1 MTAATGPL
9 TGLRVLDLSRILAGP
24 VCTQLLGDLGAEVL
38 KIEKPGAGDDT
49 RTWGPPYL
57 KDAAGADTSESAYY
71 LSANRNKRSVA
82 IDLAHP
88 EGQALIRR
96 LAGTCDV
103 LVENFKVGGLKKYGL
118 DYETLHAEHPH
129 LVYCSITGFGQT
141 GPYSE
146 RAGYDFMIQGMGG
159 IMSLTGEPEGEP
171 VKVGVA
177 VADVMCGMY
186 ASTAI
191 LAAIRH
197 RDQGGGGQ
205 HIDLALL
212 DTQAAWLVNVGLN
225 YLTSGDVPQRYGNAH
240 ANIVPYQV
248 FPASDGYF
256 ILAVGNDSQFQKF
269 CAFAGCP
276 ELAEEPRFATNPER
290 VRHREELIERLK
302 AITQQESKAHWL
314 EGLAQR
320 GVPVGPVNT
329 VPEVFADPQIQHR
342 GMQHQMTHPLSPEP
356 ISLIGNPIRFS
367 ETPVQYR
374 LAPPLAGAHTREVLQ
389 ASLGLTEVELEVLRG
404 TGVIEEPAG

>member
-1 MTAATGPL
+1 MA
-9 TGLRVLDLSRILAGP
+9 GLRVLDLSRILAGP
-24 VCTQLLGDLGAEVL
+24 VCTQLLGDLGADVL

-57 KDAAGADTSESAYY
+57 KDASGVDTSESAYY

-118 DYETLHAEHPH
+118 DYASLHAEHPD

-141 GPYSE
+141 GPYAQ

-225 YLTSGDVPQRYGNAH
+225 YLTSGATPQRYGNAH

-269 CAFAGCP
+269 CTFAGCP
-276 ELAEEPRFATNPER
+276 ELASEPRFATNPER
-290 VRHREELIERLK
+290 VRNREELIEQLK
-302 AITQQESKAHWL
+302 AVTQQEPKSHWL
-314 EGLAQR
+314 DGLAR
-320 GVPVGPVNT
+320 IGVPVGPVNT

-342 GMQHQMTHPLSPEP
+342 GMRQEMNHPLSPDP
-356 ISLIGNPIRFS
+356 IALIGNPIRFS

-374 LAPPLAGAHTREVLQ
+374 RAPPLAGAHTREVLE
-389 ASLGLTEVELEVLRG
+389 ADLGLSEAELAHLRG
-404 TGVIEEPAG
+404 TGVIEEGQAGAPDAG